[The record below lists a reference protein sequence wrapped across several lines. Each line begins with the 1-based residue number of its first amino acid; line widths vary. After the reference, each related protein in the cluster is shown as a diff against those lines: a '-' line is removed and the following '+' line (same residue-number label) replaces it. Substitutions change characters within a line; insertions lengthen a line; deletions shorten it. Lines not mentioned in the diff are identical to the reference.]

1 MTENDLILCPECK
14 SYKAERIKRSYDTLD
29 DQFSR
34 YFKEQTEYK
43 CINCG
48 YEFES
53 EEK

>member
-14 SYKAERIKRSYDTLD
+14 SYKVERLERSYDTLD
-29 DQFSR
+29 DKFSR

-48 YEFES
+48 CEFES